1 MTYDH
6 IFFFF
11 VGFYVPNICNQ
22 TAVESKG
29 KDKDDRKEID
39 YVEVKQFIGLII
51 LIGNDIFNNE
61 NENGW
66 AILSSTEV

>member
-1 MTYDH
+1 MT
-6 IFFFF
+6 IFFLF
-11 VGFYVPNICNQ
+11 GFYVPNICNQ

-29 KDKDDRKEID
+29 KDKDDEID

-66 AILSSTEV
+66 AITLFNRSV